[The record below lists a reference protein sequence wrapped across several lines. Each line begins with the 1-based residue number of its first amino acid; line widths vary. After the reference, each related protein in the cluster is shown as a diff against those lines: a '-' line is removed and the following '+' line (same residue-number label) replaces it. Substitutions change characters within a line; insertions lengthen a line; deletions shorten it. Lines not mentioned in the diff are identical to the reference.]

1 MGDAAPGKAELDRA
15 GWCSLAHMNPDDA
28 PVFILQG
35 EHDFGA
41 AATAVATKI
50 SDSAPAD
57 GEVIAAYMTLTEAKA
72 GGTAD
77 DDTCIAADTGASVK
91 MTGEVNLDMSDTV
104 YSNKLGSV
112 VGVAPSATPTFSK
125 GDDIYAYTTA
135 ETSRTAGKYSVVIVC
150 KKTS

>member
-1 MGDAAPGKAELDRA
+1 MGDAAPGKAELDKPN
-15 GWCSLAHMNPDDA
+15 WCSLAHMNPDDA

-57 GEVIAAYMTLTEAKA
+57 GEVIAAKA